1 MGKGDQ
7 RRKVDP
13 LLSSNS
19 FCFHNNLGVLN
30 TIVNAGGGF
39 RTRDLQI
46 MSIALVGE
54 PLEFTKLT
62 GTLTRLS
69 YPGMYMHEK
78 FGKLND
84 SKMFQ
89 NFTLDYSTIC
99 FHSLPKGISFVMQMC
114 TIFPILHL
122 PHQSMP

>member
-1 MGKGDQ
+1 M
-7 RRKVDP
+7 
-13 LLSSNS
+13 
-19 FCFHNNLGVLN
+19 C
-30 TIVNAGGGF
+30 AGGEF

-69 YPGMYMHEK
+69 YPGIPYGQK

-84 SKMFQ
+84 STCIFGF
-89 NFTLDYSTIC
+89 NLYS
-99 FHSLPKGISFVMQMC
+99 F
-114 TIFPILHL
+114 
-122 PHQSMP
+122 